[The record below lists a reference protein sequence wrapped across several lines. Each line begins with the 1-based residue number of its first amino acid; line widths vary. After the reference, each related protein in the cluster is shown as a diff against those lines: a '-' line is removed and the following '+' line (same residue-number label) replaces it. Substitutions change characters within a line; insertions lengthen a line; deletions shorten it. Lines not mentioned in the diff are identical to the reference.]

1 MFTEQKC
8 RKMEITQFL
17 LVRSE
22 DHPHQKLGNLFIIHG
37 ANILFKCK
45 TLELAWRNNRRD
57 ISCVPEGTYP
67 IELEYSPKFGYSWEL
82 KQVPNRSEVKIH
94 QGNFFR
100 QIEGCILVGDMH
112 IKIDEDEE
120 PDLRNSMATKV
131 RMQKIMEDLNVNK
144 TVITIIEI

>member
-1 MFTEQKC
+1 M
-8 RKMEITQFL
+8 
-17 LVRSE
+17 
-22 DHPHQKLGNLFIIHG
+22 
-37 ANILFKCK
+37 
-45 TLELAWRNNRRD
+45 
-57 ISCVPEGTYP
+57 
-67 IELEYSPKFGYSWEL
+67 
-82 KQVPNRSEVKIH
+82 PNRSEVKIH